1 MIDYLLSSILWIALI
16 ILDSFLVARFALMY
30 RKDHDKLKLMFA
42 IGLLMTAQIYIMA
55 IIGINTSPLTKRVYD
70 WSSLPILF
78 TFILILFHDRFNWSI
93 NSAYKFF
100 LGVLAI
106 TIVLFFLPVPF
117 PSTPILMIGVVFAT
131 LQAIIQYTKKFD
143 ISSVTLMLSMPSYAI
158 CFAAI
163 EQNLIELAIFSGFS
177 TKAFLILAFEI
188 ANRQSGAK
196 SSILVL
202 KQQLD
207 RAEKN
212 FYNIRNKLE
221 LNKRMA
227 EIGELS
233 TMVAHDLRN
242 PLQSIATSAYF
253 LKNNKFKEDDRKYAL
268 MVQNIEDSVNYSNK
282 IVNEILDYS
291 SILNLEITETTPESI
306 INQVLSGI
314 TIPDNIVLLNNS
326 KPKPVLHLDVNKI
339 RRVCENLIKNAVDA
353 MPEGGTITITSEETN
368 DMLEISIS
376 DTGCGIPKENLKK
389 IMTPFFTTKAK
400 GIGLGLAI
408 CHRIIESHMGK
419 ILVESEKDHGT
430 IFSIILPKI
439 DIKKTNES
447 NSFKTLKLQMN

>member
-1 MIDYLLSSILWIALI
+1 
-16 ILDSFLVARFALMY
+16 
-30 RKDHDKLKLMFA
+30 
-42 IGLLMTAQIYIMA
+42 
-55 IIGINTSPLTKRVYD
+55 
-70 WSSLPILF
+70 
-78 TFILILFHDRFNWSI
+78 
-93 NSAYKFF
+93 
-100 LGVLAI
+100 
-106 TIVLFFLPVPF
+106 
-117 PSTPILMIGVVFAT
+117 
-131 LQAIIQYTKKFD
+131 
-143 ISSVTLMLSMPSYAI
+143 
-158 CFAAI
+158 
-163 EQNLIELAIFSGFS
+163 
-177 TKAFLILAFEI
+177 
-188 ANRQSGAK
+188 
-196 SSILVL
+196 
-202 KQQLD
+202 
-207 RAEKN
+207 
-212 FYNIRNKLE
+212 
-221 LNKRMA
+221 MA

-291 SILNLEITETTPESI
+291 SKINLEITETTPESI
-306 INQVLSGI
+306 INQALSSI
-314 TIPDNIVLLNNS
+314 TIPDNIVILNNS

-368 DMLEISIS
+368 DMIEISIS

-419 ILVESEKDHGT
+419 ILVESEKDQGT
-430 IFSIILPKI
+430 TFAIILPKI

>member
-16 ILDSFLVARFALMY
+16 ILDLFLVARFALMY

-42 IGLLMTAQIYIMA
+42 IGLLITAQIYVMA

-158 CFAAI
+158 CFASI

-207 RAEKN
+207 KARKK
-212 FYNIRNKLE
+212 F
-221 LNKRMA
+221 
-227 EIGELS
+227 
-233 TMVAHDLRN
+233 
-242 PLQSIATSAYF
+242 LQ
-253 LKNNKFKEDDRKYAL
+253 
-268 MVQNIEDSVNYSNK
+268 
-282 IVNEILDYS
+282 
-291 SILNLEITETTPESI
+291 
-306 INQVLSGI
+306 
-314 TIPDNIVLLNNS
+314 
-326 KPKPVLHLDVNKI
+326 H
-339 RRVCENLIKNAVDA
+339 
-353 MPEGGTITITSEETN
+353 
-368 DMLEISIS
+368 
-376 DTGCGIPKENLKK
+376 
-389 IMTPFFTTKAK
+389 
-400 GIGLGLAI
+400 
-408 CHRIIESHMGK
+408 
-419 ILVESEKDHGT
+419 
-430 IFSIILPKI
+430 
-439 DIKKTNES
+439 
-447 NSFKTLKLQMN
+447 